1 MSRLT
6 EHTRSSKRP
15 YTLRERA
22 RSQEATRRRIA
33 EAALKLH
40 STVGP
45 TATTISAVAEL
56 AGVERLTV
64 YRHFPDQDALFTG
77 CSSLH
82 FERDPPPDPASWQSI
97 RHPEQRLRTA
107 LGELFAYNRRNARLL
122 ANLRRD
128 IDALPALVAK
138 RLASASS
145 RSAEVLMDG
154 WGARGSKRRR
164 LRAVLRHAV
173 EYETWRSVVQD
184 GVLTDA
190 EAIELMVGLVR
201 LALR

>member
-1 MSRLT
+1 MT
-6 EHTRSSKRP
+6 ERKRSPKRV

-33 EAALKLH
+33 EAALRLH

-45 TATTISAVAEL
+45 AATTISAVAEL

-77 CSSLH
+77 CTTLH
-82 FERDPPPDPASWQSI
+82 FERDPPPDPASWQSL
-97 RHPEQRLRTA
+97 RDPEQRLRSA
-107 LGELFAYNRRNARLL
+107 LGELFGYYHRNLRLL

-128 IDALPALVAK
+128 VDALPTFVAN

-145 RSAEVLMDG
+145 RSADVLVAG

-164 LRAVLRHAV
+164 LRAALRHAV
-173 EYETWRSVVQD
+173 EFETWRSLTQD
-184 GVLTDA
+184 GELTDT
-190 EAIELMVGLVR
+190 EAIDLMVGLAR
-201 LALR
+201 LAVT